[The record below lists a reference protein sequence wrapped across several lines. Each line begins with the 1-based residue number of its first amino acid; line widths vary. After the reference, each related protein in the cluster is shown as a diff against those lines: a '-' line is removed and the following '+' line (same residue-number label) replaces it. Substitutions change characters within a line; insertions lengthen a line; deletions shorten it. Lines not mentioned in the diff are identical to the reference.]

1 MTLAKRVI
9 PCLDLDGGRVVKSIQ
24 FVDTRDAGDPVELA
38 LRYNEQG
45 ADELCFLDITATP
58 EGRETTYS
66 VLRSAAEQVFIPL
79 TIGGGVRSV
88 DDVRMRL
95 RAGADKVAMNTA
107 AVRNHDLV
115 REASDEFGAQC
126 IVVAIDAR
134 KVAGWSEATPSPG
147 WSEATPSPG
156 RWEVVLEGGR
166 GARGEQPIRSGID
179 ALGWAVEAEKLGA
192 GEILLTS
199 FDRDGTK
206 EGYDLELTRAVSD
219 AVGIPVIA
227 SGGAGSP
234 EHLADAVIEGHADA
248 VLVASIV
255 HYGQYAVGDLKNV
268 MASRGIDVR
277 RLG

>member
-9 PCLDLDGGRVVKSIQ
+9 PCLDLDGGRVVKSVQ
-24 FVDTRDAGDPVELA
+24 FVDTKDAGDPVELA
-38 LRYNEQG
+38 IRYDEQG

-58 EGRETTYS
+58 DARETTYA
-66 VLRSAAEQVFIPL
+66 VLRAAAERVFIPL

-88 DDVRMRL
+88 DDVRRRL
-95 RAGADKVAMNTA
+95 RAGADKVSMNTA
-107 AVRNHDLV
+107 AVRDPQLV
-115 REASDEFGAQC
+115 QQAADEFGAQC

-134 KVAGWSEATPSPG
+134 RVGDH
-147 WSEATPSPG
+147 
-156 RWEVVLEGGR
+156 WEVVLEGGR
-166 GARGEQPIRSGID
+166 GARGEEPIHSGID
-179 ALGWAVEAEKLGA
+179 AVGWATQAERLGA

-227 SGGAGSP
+227 SGGAGTA
-234 EHLADAVIEGHADA
+234 EHLAEGVLDGGADA

-255 HYGQYAVGDLKNV
+255 HYGTYTVRELKDH
-268 MASRGIDVR
+268 MASRGIEVR
-277 RLG
+277 KL

>member
-9 PCLDLDGGRVVKSIQ
+9 PCLDLHEGRVVKSVR

-38 LRYNEQG
+38 LRYDEQG
-45 ADELCFLDITATP
+45 ADEICFLDITATP

-79 TIGGGVRSV
+79 TIGGGVRTV
-88 DDVRMRL
+88 DDVRRRL
-95 RAGADKVAMNTA
+95 RAGADKVSMNTA
-107 AVRNHDLV
+107 AVRNPDLV

-126 IVVAIDAR
+126 VVVAIDAR
-134 KVAGWSEATPSPG
+134 RVEDG
-147 WSEATPSPG
+147 
-156 RWEVVLEGGR
+156 WEVVLEGGR
-166 GARGEQPIRSGID
+166 GAKGDEPIRSGID
-179 ALGWAVEAEKLGA
+179 AIRWAAEAEELGA

-206 EGYDLELTRAVSD
+206 DGYDIGLLRAVSD
-219 AVGIPVIA
+219 TVGIPVIA

-234 EHLADAVIEGHADA
+234 QHLVDGVKDGHADA

-255 HYGQYAVGDLKNV
+255 HYGEYTVGDLKDE
-268 MASRGIDVR
+268 MAKHGIPVR
-277 RLG
+277 MERSDSLGRMERSDSAGRKA

>member
-1 MTLAKRVI
+1 MLAKRVI
-9 PCLDLDGGRVVKSIQ
+9 PCLDLHEGRVVKSVR

-38 LRYNEQG
+38 LRYDEQG
-45 ADELCFLDITATP
+45 ADEICFLDITATP

-88 DDVRMRL
+88 DDVRRRL
-95 RAGADKVAMNTA
+95 RAGADKVSMNTA
-107 AVRNHDLV
+107 AVRRPDLV

-126 IVVAIDAR
+126 VVVAIDAR
-134 KVAGWSEATPSPG
+134 RVEGG
-147 WSEATPSPG
+147 
-156 RWEVVLEGGR
+156 WEVVLEGGR
-166 GARGEQPIRSGID
+166 GARGEEPIRSGID
-179 ALGWAVEAEKLGA
+179 AVRWAAEAEKLGA

-206 EGYDLELTRAVSD
+206 DGYDIELTRAVAD

-234 EHLADAVIEGHADA
+234 QHLVDGVKEGHADA

-255 HYGQYAVGDLKNV
+255 HYGQYTVGDLKDA
-268 MASRGIDVR
+268 MAARGIPVR
-277 RLG
+277 KVG

>member
-9 PCLDLDGGRVVKSIQ
+9 PCLDLDGGRVVKSVR

-38 LRYNEQG
+38 IRYDAQG

-58 EGRETTYS
+58 DARETIYD
-66 VLRSAAEQVFIPL
+66 VLRSAAEHVFIPL
-79 TIGGGVRSV
+79 TIGGGVRTV
-88 DDVRMRL
+88 DDVRKRL
-95 RAGADKVAMNTA
+95 RAGADKVSMNTA
-107 AVRNHDLV
+107 AVRNPDLV
-115 REASDEFGAQC
+115 RDASDAFGAQC

-134 KVAGWSEATPSPG
+134 RVEDG
-147 WSEATPSPG
+147 
-156 RWEVVLEGGR
+156 WEVVLEGGR
-166 GARGEQPIRSGID
+166 GARGEEPIRSGID
-179 ALGWAVEAEKLGA
+179 AQRWAGEVEKLGA

-206 EGYDLELTRAVSD
+206 DGYDIELTRAISD

-234 EHLADAVIEGHADA
+234 QHLVDGVLDGHADA

-255 HYGQYAVGDLKNV
+255 HYGEYTVGELKDH
-268 MASRGIDVR
+268 MASEGIVVR
-277 RLG
+277 RT

>member
-9 PCLDLDGGRVVKSIQ
+9 PCLDLHEGRVVKSVR

-38 LRYNEQG
+38 VRYDEQG
-45 ADELCFLDITATP
+45 ADEICFLDITATS
-58 EGRETTYS
+58 EGRETTYA

-88 DDVRMRL
+88 DDVRRRL
-95 RAGADKVAMNTA
+95 RAGADKVSMNTA
-107 AVRNHDLV
+107 AVRNPDLV
-115 REASDEFGAQC
+115 REASEEFGAQC

-134 KVAGWSEATPSPG
+134 RAGDT
-147 WSEATPSPG
+147 
-156 RWEVVLEGGR
+156 WEVVLEGGR
-166 GARGEQPIRSGID
+166 GATGGKPIHSGID
-179 ALGWAVEAEKLGA
+179 AVRWATEAEKLGA

-206 EGYDLELTRAVSD
+206 DGYDIELTRAVAD

-227 SGGAGSP
+227 SGGAGTAQ
-234 EHLADAVIEGHADA
+234 HLVDGVKDGHADA

-255 HYGQYAVGDLKNV
+255 HYGEYTVGELKQE
-268 MASRGIDVR
+268 MAAQGVTVR
-277 RLG
+277 T

>member
-9 PCLDLDGGRVVKSIQ
+9 PCLDLDGGRVVKSVQ
-24 FVDTRDAGDPVELA
+24 FVETRDAGDPVELA

-66 VLRSAAEQVFIPL
+66 VLRNAAEQVFIPL
-79 TIGGGVRSV
+79 TIGGGVRAV
-88 DDVRMRL
+88 DDVKRRL
-95 RAGADKVAMNTA
+95 RAGADKVSMNTA
-107 AVRNHDLV
+107 AVRDPDLV
-115 REASDEFGAQC
+115 RAASDEFGSQC

-134 KVAGWSEATPSPG
+134 RVPGSSEASPSDWG
-147 WSEATPSPG
+147 
-156 RWEVVLEGGR
+156 WEVVLEGGR
-166 GARGEQPIRSGID
+166 GARGEEPIRSGID
-179 ALGWAVEAEKLGA
+179 AVGWAVEAEKLGA

-206 EGYDLELTRAVSD
+206 EGYDVALTRAVSD

-227 SGGAGSP
+227 SGGAGVP
-234 EHLADAVIEGHADA
+234 EHLVDAVLEGRADA

-255 HYGQYAVGDLKNV
+255 HYGQYTVSDLKEH
-268 MASRGIDVR
+268 MASRGVEVR
-277 RLG
+277 RT

>member
-9 PCLDLDGGRVVKSIQ
+9 PCLDLDRGRVVKSVQ

-38 LRYNEQG
+38 IRYDEQG

-58 EGRETTYS
+58 EGRETTYE
-66 VLRSAAEQVFIPL
+66 VLRAAAEHVFIPL

-88 DDVRMRL
+88 DDVRRRL
-95 RAGADKVAMNTA
+95 RAGADKVSMNTA
-107 AVRNHDLV
+107 AVRNPRLV
-115 REASDEFGAQC
+115 QEASDAFGAQC

-134 KVAGWSEATPSPG
+134 RVDGG
-147 WSEATPSPG
+147 F
-156 RWEVVLEGGR
+156 EVVLEGGR
-166 GARGEQPIRSGID
+166 GARGEEPLRTGID
-179 ALGWAVEAEKLGA
+179 AVGWAADAERLGA

-206 EGYDLELTRAVSD
+206 EGYDIELTRAVAD

-227 SGGAGSP
+227 SGGAGAP
-234 EHLADAVIEGHADA
+234 EHLAEAVTDGRADA

-255 HYGQYAVGDLKNV
+255 HYGTYTVRELKEHL
-268 MASRGIDVR
+268 AAQQIPVR
-277 RLG
+277 LV